1 MDFCDFWLNPFWI
14 LEPHCIFF
22 RVLTR
27 YGLQP
32 LSLLTH
38 VVTMKPDSSDVTL
51 QPVPTNGYI
60 AVPEQS
66 LVIQNGQFWNLN
78 LAKILSINNKIV
90 RADPNDTRGAVS
102 WTIGNQFILFLSL
115 VSCMKAPL
123 KRNTLA
129 T

>member
-38 VVTMKPDSSDVTL
+38 VVTMTPDSSDVTL

-90 RADPNDTRGAVS
+90 RADTNDTRGAVS
-102 WTIGNQFILFLSL
+102 WTIGNQFIPFF
-115 VSCMKAPL
+115 CCCW
-123 KRNTLA
+123 LA
-129 T
+129 A